1 MTVDKL
7 PEWGA
12 IKGLVYPE
20 RVSLEQCSSE
30 YTAKYKANVIRR
42 LFQRQGLPL
51 DSFIDL
57 TGGFGVDCYY
67 IGKDFRHAV
76 YVEQN
81 AALCDIVKNNYSLLG
96 YLHSECINDSA
107 ESFITTASKADFI
120 YIDPPRRDRFGNR
133 TYDIKD
139 CTPNVKE
146 LREVLLDKARVVMIK
161 LSPMFDWH
169 KAVADLQ
176 NVTEVHGVSVKNECK
191 ELLLVLQN
199 EKESLTITC
208 ANDNDLFTYI
218 NDDKVKE
225 TEKKI
230 YPSWED
236 INSAT
241 YLYEPNASI
250 MKAGCF
256 NHVAERFGLE
266 KISANSH
273 LYLSDRCVDDFPGR
287 VFNINAV
294 SSLNRKEVKEVL
306 YGVTNAN
313 VATRNFPVGVEDV
326 KKRLK
331 LKDGGDIYVFATTTD
346 ENKHI
351 IFACKK
357 KIM

>member
-7 PEWGA
+7 PEWSA

-42 LFQRQGLPL
+42 LFQRHGLPL

-107 ESFITTASKADFI
+107 ESFITTASKADLI
-120 YIDPPRRDRFGNR
+120 YIDPSRRDRYGNR

-169 KAVADLQ
+169 KAVFDLP
-176 NVTEVHGVSVKNECK
+176 NVTEVHVVSVNNECK
-191 ELLLVLQN
+191 ELLLVL
-199 EKESLTITC
+199 EKGVKPLTITC
-208 ANDNDLFTYI
+208 ANDDNLFTYTLDNTGEAI
-218 NDDKVKE
+218 RKV
-225 TEKKI
+225 

-236 INSAT
+236 INSAA

-256 NHVAERFGLE
+256 NCVRDRFGIE

-273 LYLSDRCVDDFPGR
+273 LYLSDKYIDDFPGR
-287 VFNINAV
+287 VFSIVTV

-306 YGVTNAN
+306 HGVTNAN
-313 VATRNFPVGVEDV
+313 VATRNFPVSVEEV

-351 IFACKK
+351 IFVCKK
-357 KIM
+357 KNM